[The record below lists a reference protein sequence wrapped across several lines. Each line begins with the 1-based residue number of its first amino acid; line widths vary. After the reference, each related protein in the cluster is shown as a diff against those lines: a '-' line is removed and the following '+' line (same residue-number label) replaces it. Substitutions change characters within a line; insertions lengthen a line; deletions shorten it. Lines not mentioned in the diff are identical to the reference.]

1 MKETE
6 NEIIIEVPNLPPI
19 KINKKNIEKIES
31 TTPPDDVCKLIMNLY
46 EKGVIV
52 AGTTI
57 DGKVSY
63 YNIKPGEKCVKI
75 TLKDG
80 RVFYVSS

>member
-1 MKETE
+1 
-6 NEIIIEVPNLPPI
+6 
-19 KINKKNIEKIES
+19 
-31 TTPPDDVCKLIMNLY
+31 MNLY

>member
-6 NEIIIEVPNLPPI
+6 NEIIIEVPNFPPI
-19 KINKKNIEKIES
+19 RISKNNVEKIEDS
-31 TTPPDDVCKLIMNLY
+31 LPPDEVYELIMNLY

-52 AGTTI
+52 AGSTI

-63 YNIKPGEKCVKI
+63 YNVKPGKVCKKI
-75 TLKDG
+75 ILKDG
-80 RVFYVSS
+80 RVFYVSI